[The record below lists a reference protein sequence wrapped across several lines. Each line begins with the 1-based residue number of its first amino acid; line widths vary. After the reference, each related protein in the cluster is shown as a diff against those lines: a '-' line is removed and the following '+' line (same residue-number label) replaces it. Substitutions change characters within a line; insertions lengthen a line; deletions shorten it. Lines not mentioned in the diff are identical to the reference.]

1 MQAKLTYY
9 GVLAILATTGAAI
22 TEALGGWDTALQTLV
37 VLMAIDYVTGLLCA
51 LIWKKSPKTADG
63 TFESKASLKGL
74 IRKGAILLVVY
85 IAARLDLLMHTDIT
99 RLAVIMFFI
108 ANDGFSIIENLG
120 IIGVPLPEIVKN
132 AFALLRE
139 QSDAAQRSKDAP
151 QAAAAPDTNVG
162 NKPEPPA
169 PPTTG
174 TNAKRPADEVNVHLA
189 IEPPEDPAETYR
201 PKHSA
206 EDLPDLPADIVE
218 ELPEEVSKQILEYLS
233 HTGAEPQ
240 GLKGPKGEP
249 GEPGVTDAFHSD
261 R

>member
-9 GVLAILATTGAAI
+9 GVLAVLATTGAAI

-139 QSDAAQRSKDAP
+139 KSDGLQGQP
-151 QAAAAPDTNVG
+151 PAAAAADTNVG

-189 IEPPEDPAETYR
+189 IEPPEDPAETYQ

-206 EDLPDLPADIVE
+206 ADLPDLPADIVE

-240 GLKGPKGEP
+240 GLKGPKGES

>member
-9 GVLAILATTGAAI
+9 GVLAVLATTGAAI

-162 NKPEPPA
+162 NKPEPAVPDQDTSSA
-169 PPTTG
+169 
-174 TNAKRPADEVNVHLA
+174 
-189 IEPPEDPAETYR
+189 EPEAYR

-206 EDLPDLPADIVE
+206 ADLPDLPADIVE
-218 ELPEEVSKQILEYLS
+218 ELPEEASKKLLAILAS
-233 HTGAEPQ
+233 GAEPQ

-249 GEPGVTDAFHSD
+249 GEPGVTDDFHSD

>member
-9 GVLAILATTGAAI
+9 GVLAVLATTGAAI

-151 QAAAAPDTNVG
+151 QAAAAADTNVG

-174 TNAKRPADEVNVHLA
+174 TNAKRPADEVTVHLV
-189 IEPPEDPAETYR
+189 IEDPAETYQ

-206 EDLPDLPADIVE
+206 ADLPDLPVDIVE